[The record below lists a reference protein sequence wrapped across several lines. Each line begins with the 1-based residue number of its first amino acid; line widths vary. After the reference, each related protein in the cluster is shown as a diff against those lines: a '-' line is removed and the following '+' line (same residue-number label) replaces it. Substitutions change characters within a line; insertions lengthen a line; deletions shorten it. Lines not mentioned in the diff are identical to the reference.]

1 MPKGPGPYI
10 NTVPAEGKDPI
21 MKTVPFDHMPIGASP
36 AGMPSSERNGGMGLQ
51 HYGTTTDG
59 VPNGK
64 GN

>member
-1 MPKGPGPYI
+1 MPKGPGPYV

-21 MKTVPFDHMPIGASP
+21 MKTVPFDTMGIGADP
-36 AGMPSSERNGGMGLQ
+36 AGLPSGARSAGMGLQ

-59 VPNGK
+59 TNGK